1 MLAHEIKERI
11 EQEIPGSV
19 CFINEFSGGTDH
31 YNVTVVSDAF
41 EGMALLARHRMVM
54 ELFKEE
60 IHSEE
65 IHAFSIKAL
74 TKKQWESQRQG

>member
-11 EQEIPGSV
+11 EKEMPDST

-31 YNVTVVSDAF
+31 YNVTIISDAF
-41 EGMALLARHRMVM
+41 DGKTLLLRHRMVM
-54 ELFKEE
+54 DLFQQE
-60 IHSEE
+60 INSGE

-74 TKKQWESQRQG
+74 TKKQWESQK